1 MTVMRA
7 LGAYGTLL
15 SLIRSLDKRYKFMVA
30 VLGIYQWVFNLPA
43 NYNQLYITG
52 LGADPVNLGSLSS
65 LGGLVSSTAS
75 APVGWL
81 IDKYGVKRMVVYG
94 LLIST
99 LVSLIYYTSG
109 SWLTLIPAVMLAE
122 LGFRMIIPL
131 TDLIFMDVVKSTS
144 RAQALALSRT
154 VWAIPSLVAP
164 MTAAFVVASSGG
176 ICVEGIRPLY
186 IIQAAAIALVA
197 LLVYMKLEETHVNS
211 VSLGSNVNFVEGF
224 REVLKGG
231 KRILLWLILM
241 GLWRFSNSLSM
252 PYIPLWMAYVK
263 GADPYILGFVG
274 TAGLVSS
281 ALMQMPIGIL
291 ADRVGR
297 KRAFFIFRPIA
308 YLGTAVLLLA
318 PYPQLLIAVGF
329 LGAIG
334 FMGGLAA
341 VSFTPFITMHWE
353 MVPAEMRGRWFG
365 LSSLFE
371 SMSIAGYMLGGIL
384 WSYGYMELVLL
395 LPMIVELTCIMPILA
410 LIPDTLGKNQK
421 LKAEGELTLKER

>member
-1 MTVMRA
+1 
-7 LGAYGTLL
+7 
-15 SLIRSLDKRYKFMVA
+15 
-30 VLGIYQWVFNLPA
+30 
-43 NYNQLYITG
+43 
-52 LGADPVNLGSLSS
+52 
-65 LGGLVSSTAS
+65 
-75 APVGWL
+75 
-81 IDKYGVKRMVVYG
+81 
-94 LLIST
+94 
-99 LVSLIYYTSG
+99 
-109 SWLTLIPAVMLAE
+109 
-122 LGFRMIIPL
+122 
-131 TDLIFMDVVKSTS
+131 
-144 RAQALALSRT
+144 
-154 VWAIPSLVAP
+154 
-164 MTAAFVVASSGG
+164 
-176 ICVEGIRPLY
+176 VEGIRPLY
-186 IIQAAAIALVA
+186 IIQAAATALVA

-224 REVLKGG
+224 REVLRGG

-384 WSYGYMELVLL
+384 WNYGYMELVLL